1 MDWLAGI
8 RVLDATTGVAG
19 AYASKLFV
27 DAGAEVI
34 KVEPPEGEPMR
45 RWSSTGSLTS
55 EGDAPLF
62 RFLHAGKRSVVAE
75 WRREAIE
82 PLLGGA
88 DLLVEDAT
96 IEGLEPAALRRA
108 HPALVVLSI
117 TPWGREGPQAAR
129 PATEFVLQAE
139 SGSIASRGAPG
150 AEPFQAGGRVV
161 EWLAGPFAAVPA
173 LAAVQAARRGGG
185 GRWIDFSLLE
195 VACYGASNFG
205 DLFFSLA
212 AEAFGLDAPPGRGQS
227 LETPSIEPT
236 LDGFVGFCTNSHQQF
251 SDFLLMIERP
261 DLREDEALFRVP
273 TRMARI
279 DEWSKIVRAWT
290 TRHTTAEVI
299 EAASLLR
306 IPVAPVCNGETVLE
320 HEHLKARGVFVRDAT
335 DGFTHPRPPY
345 AIGGVRPRTGR
356 PSPKLGECDAR
367 ELEAPARAGEGDRA
381 APAEPGLPL
390 EGLRVVDMTAWWA
403 GPSATHMLATLGAD
417 VVHVEAVQRLDGMRT
432 TGGMMRGRADA
443 WWEYSAFFLAANAN
457 KRGLTLNLTD
467 PRGVDL
473 ARRLIADAD
482 AVVENFTPRVLE
494 GFGLDWETL
503 HADSPSTIMV
513 RMPAF
518 GLDGPW
524 REHTGFAQTME
535 QLSGMAWVTGHADDQ
550 PRIQRGPCDPLA
562 GMHAAWALLVALAE
576 RERTGEGRLVEV
588 TMVEGALNAAAEQV
602 IEWTA
607 HGRLLERQ
615 GNRSPEAAPQGLYP
629 AAGSTPGDEA
639 WVAIS
644 VATDAQWRALCELIG
659 RDDWAGD
666 DALASLEARRA
677 AHDDIDVVLREWVA
691 GRDLEAALEALA
703 ETGVPAG
710 RVVDS
715 RRASRQPQIAARRF
729 FEEIEH
735 PVVGTHATPTVPFRL
750 DGVDRWLRRPAPTV
764 GQHAREVLSERLGLD
779 AAELDALEAD
789 AVIGTRPVDS

>member
-1 MDWLAGI
+1 MDWLAGM
-8 RVLDATTGVAG
+8 RVLDATTGIAG
-19 AYASKLFV
+19 AYATKLFV
-27 DAGAEVI
+27 DAGAEVV
-34 KVEPPEGEPMR
+34 KLELPAGDPMR
-45 RWSSTGSLTS
+45 RWSATGSLTA

-62 RFLHAGKRSVVAE
+62 RFLHAGKRSVASAD
-75 WRREAIE
+75 RR
-82 PLLGGA
+82 GA
-88 DLLVEDAT
+88 VERGAGAFDLLVEDAT
-96 IEGLEPAALRRA
+96 IEGLDLEGLRRA
-108 HPALVVLSI
+108 QPRLVVLSI
-117 TPWGREGPQAAR
+117 TPWGRSGPHAHR

-173 LAAVQAARRGGG
+173 LAAVRAARAGAP

-212 AEAFGLDAPPGRGQS
+212 AEAFGLSEPPGRGQS

-236 LDGFVGFCTNSHQQF
+236 RDGYVGFCTNSHQQF

-261 DLREDEALFRVP
+261 DLREDAALFQVP

-279 DEWSKIVRAWT
+279 DEWSAIVRAWT
-290 TRHTTAEVI
+290 SRHTTSEVI
-299 EAASLLR
+299 DAASLLR
-306 IPVAPVCNGETVLE
+306 IPVAPVCNGETVLD
-320 HEHLKARGVFVRDAT
+320 HAHLQARGVFVRDAT
-335 DGFTHPRPPY
+335 DAFTHPRPPY

-356 PSPKLGECDAR
+356 PAPALGELD
-367 ELEAPARAGEGDRA
+367 GDPWMQPSR
-381 APAEPGLPL
+381 PAEPRPTGRAGLPL

-417 VVHVEAVQRLDGMRT
+417 VVHVEAVQRIDGMRT

-457 KRGLTLNLTD
+457 KRGITLNLTD
-467 PRGVDL
+467 ARGVRL
-473 ARRLIADAD
+473 ARQLIADAD

-494 GFGLDWETL
+494 GFGLDWDTL
-503 HADSPSTIMV
+503 HADSRSTIMV

-524 REHTGFAQTME
+524 RDHTGFAQTME

-562 GMHAAWALLVALAE
+562 GMHAAWALLVALGE
-576 RERTGEGRLVEV
+576 RERTGVGQLVEV

-607 HGRLLERQ
+607 HGRRLERQ
-615 GNRSPEAAPQGLYP
+615 GNRSPEAAPQGLYA
-629 AAGSTPGDEA
+629 AAGSRPGEED
-639 WVAIS
+639 WLAIS
-644 VATDAQWRALCELIG
+644 VATNAQWRALCTVLG
-659 RDDWAGD
+659 RADWEADAALATLEGRRTVH
-666 DALASLEARRA
+666 DALDAGLRA
-677 AHDDIDVVLREWVA
+677 WAAQTPLGV
-691 GRDLEAALEALA
+691 ALERLGAA
-703 ETGVPAG
+703 GVPVG
-710 RVVDS
+710 RVVDA
-715 RRASRQPQIAARRF
+715 RRASRQPQIAARGF
-729 FEEIEH
+729 FEEIDH

-750 DGVDRWLRRPAPTV
+750 DGVERWIRRPAPTV
-764 GQHAREVLSERLGLD
+764 GQHAREVLAERLGLS

-789 AVIGTRPVDS
+789 AVIGTAPELG